1 MRRPIVLASLALLA
15 VAIGGPAGAQQYYK
29 WKDADGVTHYTKTP
43 PPEGTQADRVAVN
56 AAAPT
61 PDPATAAQPA
71 ADAGAG
77 MSGTATQ
84 QRSAACQTAQANLDT
99 LQNNPFVSIDKDGDG
114 KPELLT
120 VEEHNAQLAIARE
133 QVRTLCPAQPAG

>member
-1 MRRPIVLASLALLA
+1 MRLYALVLALALALLA
-15 VAIGGPAGAQQYYK
+15 IAGPASAQQFYK
-29 WKDADGVTHYTKTP
+29 WKDADGVTHYTRTP

-61 PDPATAAQPA
+61 PAPA
-71 ADAGAG
+71 AAAEPGAAGAG
-77 MSGTATQ
+77 MSASATQ
-84 QRSAACQTAQANLDT
+84 QRSTACQTAQANLDT

-120 VEEHNAQLAIARE
+120 VEEHDAQLAIARE
-133 QVRTLCPAQPAG
+133 QVRTLCPAQPGG

>member
-1 MRRPIVLASLALLA
+1 MRPLAFCLALALLA
-15 VAIGGPAGAQQYYK
+15 VAGSASAQQYYK
-29 WKDADGVTHYTKTP
+29 WKDANGVTHYTKTP
-43 PPEGTQADRVAVN
+43 PPEGTPADRVAVR
-56 AAAPT
+56 AAAPA
-61 PDPATAAQPA
+61 PDPGTTAAEPK

-77 MSGTATQ
+77 MSGAALQ

-120 VEEHNAQLAIARE
+120 VEEHEAQLRIARE
-133 QVRTLCPAQPAG
+133 QVRTLCPAQPRG

>member
-1 MRRPIVLASLALLA
+1 MRPLAFCIALALLA
-15 VAIGGPAGAQQYYK
+15 VAGGASAQQYYK
-29 WKDADGVTHYTKTP
+29 WKDANGVTHYTKTP

-61 PDPATAAQPA
+61 PDPAAAGTAPK
-71 ADAGAG
+71 ADAGTG
-77 MSGTATQ
+77 MSSTAAQ

-133 QVRTLCPAQPAG
+133 QVRTLCPAQPGG